1 MNKHSDNFKY
11 KDEDKIRE
19 LRAQGFGYSDIAR
32 ELGRNRKNI
41 CKTCRKLGLEMTSD
55 EKARTKRR
63 GAFKP
68 RINWQER
75 LDSNYGSGV
84 VRFLR
89 DERLSTGE
97 SQLEIECVKC
107 GCKTTISSIST
118 RTKTQR
124 QYICLGCIQLRKE
137 QERLDKEYEKQEE
150 KRLKEVRKPRLQV
163 AFQFCECGQILQQ
176 GYRKCEA
183 CRRERDREA
192 WRINDIKRRANTKR
206 VERDKDITLGKLFE
220 RDKGVCYLCGN
231 KCDWNDGAW
240 INGAFIV
247 GRNYP
252 TIDHVVALANGGSHT
267 WENIRLAHL
276 SCNSKKGKRDAKLTA
291 PMPFF

>member
-19 LRAQGFGYSDIAR
+19 LRAKGYGYSDIAR

-41 CKTCRKLGLEMTSD
+41 CKTCRR
-55 EKARTKRR
+55 EK
-63 GAFKP
+63 
-68 RINWQER
+68 
-75 LDSNYGSGV
+75 
-84 VRFLR
+84 
-89 DERLSTGE
+89 
-97 SQLEIECVKC
+97 
-107 GCKTTISSIST
+107 
-118 RTKTQR
+118 
-124 QYICLGCIQLRKE
+124 
-137 QERLDKEYEKQEE
+137 
-150 KRLKEVRKPRLQV
+150 
-163 AFQFCECGQILQQ
+163 
-176 GYRKCEA
+176 
-183 CRRERDREA
+183 DREA

-267 WENIRLAHL
+267 WKNIRLAHL

-291 PMPFF
+291 PMSFF

>member
-19 LRAQGFGYSDIAR
+19 LRARGYCYSDIAR
-32 ELGRNRKNI
+32 ELGRDRKNI
-41 CKTCRKLGLEMTSD
+41 RKICCELGLGMTER
-55 EKARTKRR
+55 EKKRTL
-63 GAFKP
+63 FKP
-68 RINWQER
+68 SVNWQER

-89 DERLSTGE
+89 EERMSTGE
-97 SQLEIECVKC
+97 SRLEIECVKC
-107 GCKTTISSIST
+107 GCKKTISSSNT
-118 RTKTQR
+118 RKKNKR
-124 QYICLGCIQLRKE
+124 IFDCPICRERRIE
-137 QERLDKEYEKQEE
+137 QDRLDKEYEKQEE
-150 KRLKEVRKPRLQV
+150 KRLKEVRKPRFQV

-240 INGAFIV
+240 INGVFIV

-267 WENIRLAHL
+267 WKNIRLAHL

-291 PMPFF
+291 PRSFF